1 MRLVF
6 GDSKAAVPVLGF
18 ESANV
23 SICQEP
29 AFRGGDRWLQDA
41 DCSSTTIEPACR
53 KAVTGRVLSALM
65 PSQLDH
71 FMPNFGGNHEP
82 AVYTR
87 KVEMVNKDFVMNAKL
102 NLCNT
107 GIR

>member
-1 MRLVF
+1 MSPSARGRL
-6 GDSKAAVPVLGF
+6 SAVETNG
-18 ESANV
+18 ST
-23 SICQEP
+23 
-29 AFRGGDRWLQDA
+29 A
-41 DCSSTTIEPACR
+41 DYSRTTIEPTCR
-53 KAVTGRVLSALM
+53 KAVTDRVRSALI

-102 NLCNT
+102 NLCYT